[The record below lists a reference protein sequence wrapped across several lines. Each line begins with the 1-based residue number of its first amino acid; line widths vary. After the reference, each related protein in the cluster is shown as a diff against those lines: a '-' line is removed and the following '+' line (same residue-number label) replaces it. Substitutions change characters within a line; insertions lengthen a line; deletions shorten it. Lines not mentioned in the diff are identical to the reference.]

1 MLVLHDASSGVKGK
15 WRQILESIQ
24 REIGMTQETLG
35 LKKQFSAG
43 FGAGGGGGIGTMKKQ
58 TATERMPVNII
69 SSSDNVMIQPI
80 VPLPNQG
87 PSKR

>member
-1 MLVLHDASSGVKGK
+1 MLLLHNESSGVKGK
-15 WRQILESIQ
+15 WKQVLESIQ

-43 FGAGGGGGIGTMKKQ
+43 FGAGNTGLGTMKKQ

-69 SSSDNVMIQPI
+69 SSSDNVMI
-80 VPLPNQG
+80 
-87 PSKR
+87 

>member
-15 WRQILESIQ
+15 WRQVLESIQ

-43 FGAGGGGGIGTMKKQ
+43 FGAGGGGGIGTMKK
-58 TATERMPVNII
+58 
-69 SSSDNVMIQPI
+69 
-80 VPLPNQG
+80 
-87 PSKR
+87 